1 MCFEIALVTQF
12 VRHLN
17 EEEKVYSSSFIH
29 VNSCKLNKTDL
40 CNSVKLLIQTCII
53 LCDPFILYMYCTVC
67 SVSIIH

>member
-17 EEEKVYSSSFIH
+17 EKEKVYSSSFIH

-40 CNSVKLLIQTCII
+40 CNSVKLLIQTWII
-53 LCDPFILYMYCTVC
+53 LCNSFILYMYCTLC